1 MFSPSVQTYRVGTH
15 IILVH
20 PLQLAVDLLPQLLGV
35 GVGEEAG
42 HDGGGDD
49 ELWTP
54 VDPLHTV
61 SSRTGSGPSPP
72 GPVEDWDPPD
82 GAGLGE
88 SEGPV
93 ESVSLQPPRVQVSV
107 ELVAL
112 VTSRQVVVKLR
123 GEAGHVV
130 GDIIREKMIALVL
143 LVNRKV
149 PVSSWLSFS
158 GHVGLEI
165 CVGLSSCR
173 GGEVGQVGDQVVLVV
188 RADPPTTSE
197 WNTLGPR
204 LI

>member
-49 ELWTP
+49 EVPLIV
-54 VDPLHTV
+54 VDFLHTV
-61 SSRTGSGPSPP
+61 SSRTGPCPSPP

-107 ELVAL
+107 KLVAL
-112 VTSRQVVVKLR
+112 VTSRQ
-123 GEAGHVV
+123 
-130 GDIIREKMIALVL
+130 
-143 LVNRKV
+143 
-149 PVSSWLSFS
+149 S
-158 GHVGLEI
+158 GPL
-165 CVGLSSCR
+165 
-173 GGEVGQVGDQVVLVV
+173 
-188 RADPPTTSE
+188 
-197 WNTLGPR
+197 
-204 LI
+204 